1 VLKFII
7 AYQPTSTDSTTLIN
21 NMTAVLH
28 DTRSGFDPLTR
39 PGKDFSSTPHRL
51 GGAAVAPPAAG
62 TTQPKG
68 TGGPKVVADDY
79 MYEFAYPVDL
89 PTIDRYDVKLD
100 SFQDPN
106 QVATEWLRDFSSAMT
121 SCDGSKFAELFL
133 PDGRSKLRELIVGQ
147 AFV

>member
-1 VLKFII
+1 
-7 AYQPTSTDSTTLIN
+7 
-21 NMTAVLH
+21 
-28 DTRSGFDPLTR
+28 
-39 PGKDFSSTPHRL
+39 
-51 GGAAVAPPAAG
+51 
-62 TTQPKG
+62 
-68 TGGPKVVADDY
+68 

-121 SCDGSKFAELFL
+121 SCDGSFAELFL
-133 PDGRSKLRELIVGQ
+133 PDGRSKLRELNVWP